1 VLDGAILVLCSV
13 GGVQSQSIT
22 VDRQMRRYGVPRLC
36 FVNKCD
42 RTGAD
47 PWRVLEQVRS
57 KLKLNAAAVH
67 VPIGLEDKH
76 DGVVDLVRN
85 EAVTFSGPNGSDIKI
100 GPVPE
105 ALAPLVRRKRKELIE
120 TVAEVDETL
129 GEIFLMGDEPSVE
142 ELKGAIR
149 RATVAKTFAPLFMG
163 SAFKNRGVQ
172 LLLDGVVDYLPAPH
186 EVDNVALDLDA
197 EEAPVVLKTD
207 PKAPLV
213 GLAFKL
219 EEGRFGQLT
228 YLRIYQGTIAKGAT
242 IVNTSTGKK
251 IKVPRLVRMH
261 SEEMEDVNE
270 AKAGEIVA
278 LFGVD
283 CKSGDTFAEPGTNV
297 AMTSMR
303 VPEPV
308 MSLAVAP
315 KSRAESANFSKALSR
330 FQREDP
336 TFKVRLDEESGQ
348 TIISGMGEL
357 HLDIYVERMRRE
369 YKCEVDVGEPRVNY
383 RECITAKASFD
394 YLHKKQ
400 SGGSGQYGRV
410 VGYVEPLSEEE
421 LKALNASSSSG
432 NESDKTNNIVFE
444 NGIIGNAISPG
455 YILACD
461 KGFKEAAQTG
471 GLIGHPVE
479 GMRVVL
485 TDGASHAVDSSEMAF
500 KLAALSAFRQV
511 YDKAKPKILEPVMQV
526 EITVPSEFQGTVIGN
541 VNRRK
546 GTIQDS
552 VAEGDDVIITCVVP
566 LKNMFGYS
574 TELRSMTQGK
584 GEFTMEYFQHQ
595 PVSQDVQAELCA
607 EYGKTRKAAAA

>member
-1 VLDGAILVLCSV
+1 
-13 GGVQSQSIT
+13 
-22 VDRQMRRYGVPRLC
+22 M
-36 FVNKCD
+36 K
-42 RTGAD
+42 
-47 PWRVLEQVRS
+47 
-57 KLKLNAAAVH
+57 
-67 VPIGLEDKH
+67 
-76 DGVVDLVRN
+76 
-85 EAVTFSGPNGSDIKI
+85 
-100 GPVPE
+100 
-105 ALAPLVRRKRKELIE
+105 
-120 TVAEVDETL
+120 
-129 GEIFLMGDEPSVE
+129 
-142 ELKGAIR
+142 
-149 RATVAKTFAPLFMG
+149 
-163 SAFKNRGVQ
+163 
-172 LLLDGVVDYLPAPH
+172 
-186 EVDNVALDLDA
+186 
-197 EEAPVVLKTD
+197 
-207 PKAPLV
+207 
-213 GLAFKL
+213 
-219 EEGRFGQLT
+219 
-228 YLRIYQGTIAKGAT
+228 
-242 IVNTSTGKK
+242 
-251 IKVPRLVRMH
+251 
-261 SEEMEDVNE
+261 
-270 AKAGEIVA
+270 
-278 LFGVD
+278 
-283 CKSGDTFAEPGTNV
+283 
-297 AMTSMR
+297 
-303 VPEPV
+303 
-308 MSLAVAP
+308 
-315 KSRAESANFSKALSR
+315 
-330 FQREDP
+330 
-336 TFKVRLDEESGQ
+336 
-348 TIISGMGEL
+348 
-357 HLDIYVERMRRE
+357 RE
-369 YKCEVDVGEPRVNY
+369 YSVSVDVGAPRVAY
-383 RECITAKASFD
+383 REAITKRADFD
-394 YLHKKQ
+394 WLHKKQ
-400 SGGSGQYGRV
+400 SGGSGQYCRV